1 MQTTIEETEKYKV
14 KLSIEVPPE
23 EYKKDVDKAYR
34 TVAQAVRIPGFRKG
48 KAPRQIID
56 TQVGREVVIEQFLR
70 DSLYVYYME
79 AVREYD
85 LAPITDPE
93 IDVDIDG
100 VDLVKPLGFTAE
112 VEIRPRLQLEGYKGL
127 RVERPDAD
135 ISDEEVG
142 VYLDRLRDRFAE
154 LETVEHP
161 VTAGDFVMIDLRC
174 TADGEEVAE
183 ATQSDFLYEVGT
195 GLLEPTLDKEL
206 LAKRKGDIL
215 KFDIELPETFG
226 KLAGRAVSFT
236 VLVKDV
242 KTKKLPDADD
252 AFAKTASEF
261 DTIDEL
267 KADLRVKLGEVK
279 GREADSVV
287 RERTVS
293 ALVGLV
299 DVELPERLV
308 EEETESRV
316 KAATERYE
324 RLGVTLEAALEQQGW
339 DEERFRAD
347 ARDHAIRA
355 IKADLALESVA
366 KQEELEV
373 SAEDLAVEVNSLAQA
388 LGRDAKST
396 VKALNEAGQMTS
408 LASDIIRA
416 KALDLLVES
425 AEIVPETS
433 GSEDQGAEG

>member
-34 TVAQAVRIPGFRKG
+34 AVAQAVRIPGFRKG

-56 TQVGREVVIEQFLR
+56 TQIGREAVIEQFLR
-70 DSLYVYYME
+70 DSLYTYYME
-79 AVREYD
+79 AVREHD

-93 IDVDIDG
+93 IDVDIDE
-100 VDLVKPLGFTAE
+100 VDFDKPLGFTAE

-127 RVERPDAD
+127 RVERPDAS
-135 ISDEEVG
+135 ITDEEVD
-142 VYLDRLRDRFAE
+142 VYVDRLRDRFAE
-154 LETVEHP
+154 LEAVEHP
-161 VTAGDFVMIDLRC
+161 ATAGDFVVIDLRC
-174 TADGEEVAE
+174 TAGGEQVAE
-183 ATQSDFLYEVGT
+183 ATQADFLYEVGT
-195 GLLEPTLDKEL
+195 GLLEPKLDEEL
-206 LAKRKGDIL
+206 MGKRGGDIV
-215 KFDIELPETFG
+215 KFDIELPESFG
-226 KLAGRAVSFT
+226 ERSGQEVSFS

-242 KTKKLPDADD
+242 KSKKLPDADD

-261 DTIDEL
+261 DTLEEL
-267 KADLRVKLGEVK
+267 KADLREKLGEAK
-279 GREADSVV
+279 GREVDAVV

-293 ALVGLV
+293 AVVELV

-308 EEETESRV
+308 EEETERRV
-316 KAATERYE
+316 QTAIERYE
-324 RLGVTLEAALEQQGW
+324 RLGVTLEAALDQQGW
-339 DEERFRAD
+339 DEAQFRAD

-373 SAEDLAVEVNSLAQA
+373 SAEDLAAEVNSLAQA

-416 KALDLLVES
+416 KALDLLVEN

-433 GSEDQGAEG
+433 ESEDQGAEG